1 MWKQSFSRLNEEYGL
16 AMKKRQALGNLLEMG
31 KISQTTHSLFTR
43 EIDDAVAEIESQR
56 KALLEKMSSKAM
68 ELEGHIRTL
77 EILLA
82 NFEIQHAVGE
92 VDNDT
97 YNRQM
102 EILSGGLESAK
113 KELSDVQDAVN
124 QLSSDEVTVQQET
137 EAVETQ
143 PSEPEVKLSEEPPQT
158 MEQEDEP
165 DQTVVQ
171 AVECRVESSSS
182 DVEPEAEE
190 SQPT

>member
-1 MWKQSFSRLNEEYGL
+1 MLTKIICCVEVNDCPVRKLLMWKQSFSRLNEEYGL

-68 ELEGHIRTL
+68 ELEGH
-77 EILLA
+77 
-82 NFEIQHAVGE
+82 
-92 VDNDT
+92 
-97 YNRQM
+97 M

-113 KELSDVQDAVN
+113 KELSDFQYAVN